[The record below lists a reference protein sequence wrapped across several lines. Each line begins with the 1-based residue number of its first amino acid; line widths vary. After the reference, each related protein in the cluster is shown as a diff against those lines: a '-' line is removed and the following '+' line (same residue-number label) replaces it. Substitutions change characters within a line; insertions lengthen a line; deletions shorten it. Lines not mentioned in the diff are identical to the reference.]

1 MDIWSWI
8 IVSLIALIAI
18 LAVID
23 NLTRQN
29 KDSDK
34 FKPLYALIYQTNE
47 YIRFVSAFNDHI
59 GKIERQLPQINEQE
73 LSKIYVSLL
82 RKSSALAAVTYLRA
96 NKTFDLIK
104 NNSLNNI
111 AMSKED
117 TEMID
122 VILKEAYGNDYDNF
136 DIDLSDDSLDS
147 IRKIIE
153 AETNKNI

>member
-29 KDSDK
+29 KESDK
-34 FKPLYALIYQTNE
+34 FKPLYAGIYQTNE
-47 YIRFVSAFNDHI
+47 YIRFISAFHDHI
-59 GKIERQLPQINEQE
+59 GKIEKQLPQINEQE
-73 LSKIYVSLL
+73 LGKIYVSLL
-82 RKSSALAAVTYLRA
+82 RKSWALAAVTYLRA
-96 NKTFDLIK
+96 EKTFDSMK
-104 NNSLNNI
+104 NNLLNNI

-117 TEMID
+117 TELMD
-122 VILKEAYGNDYDNF
+122 VILKETYGNDYDNF

-147 IRKIIE
+147 IRKIIG